1 MKEAS
6 SRLYMGSA
14 FVAAIV
20 SSLCCILPVL
30 SIAFGI
36 GAFGLTSFFETSRP
50 YLLIVAFLALGFAFY
65 QTYFR
70 RWECEEDE
78 ACATKPIGRI
88 NQVFLWIATIGIVT
102 FALFPLYTG
111 YLVSA
116 LVSNDQTPKQASII
130 NDILAKNKTVIIGIE
145 GMTCSGCTIA
155 IEETLKD
162 LNGVI
167 SAKASYKKKNVR
179 VVYDPEKITLK
190 KIKKAI
196 EEIGY
201 TPK

>member
-1 MKEAS
+1 
-6 SRLYMGSA
+6 MGSA

-70 RWECEEDE
+70 RRECEEDE
-78 ACATKPIGRI
+78 ACATKSIGRI

-116 LVSNDQTPKQASII
+116 LVSNDQTPKQASIV
-130 NDILAKNKTVIIGIE
+130 NDIIAKNKTVIIGIE

-162 LNGVI
+162 LDGVI

-179 VVYDPEKITLK
+179 VVYDPKKITLK